1 MLWAWNGLFLV
12 NTYISMYART
22 NRCYNERGSRINY
35 VRSSIPHCIYIARPF
50 PHSALLRGVHKNNI
64 TLYRVP
70 SVEYIVRKCTCIGVY
85 RRMNKWQKIVN
96 WKAKLLS
103 RHCRYPDP
111 HSNIAPRKWVRSGSF
126 RVSLLVVRLDVL
138 LWPLS
143 SLVRLLARPRV
154 ATSNRANC
162 GSRHRVSMFRATA
175 PSTVQLPVLSIVLSL
190 STGEVTRPRS
200 SLMFVLAAC
209 TWIRKLVQPM
219 SWLLRRVIV

>member
-1 MLWAWNGLFLV
+1 
-12 NTYISMYART
+12 MYART
-22 NRCYNERGSRINY
+22 TRCYNERGSRTKY
-35 VRSSIPHCIYIARPF
+35 VRSSIPHCIYITRPF
-50 PHSALLRGVHKNNI
+50 PHYALLRDVHKNSF
-64 TLYRVP
+64 TLYRVLF
-70 SVEYIVRKCTCIGVY
+70 VEYTVRKCTCIGVY
-85 RRMNKWQKIVN
+85 RRMIKWLILIN

-162 GSRHRVSMFRATA
+162 GSRRRVSMFRATA
-175 PSTVQLPVLSIVLSL
+175 LSTVQLLSC
-190 STGEVTRPRS
+190 R
-200 SLMFVLAAC
+200 
-209 TWIRKLVQPM
+209 
-219 SWLLRRVIV
+219 